1 MKKNITINLCGRLYQ
16 IDEDAFALLSNYTDS
31 LRNYFSKQ
39 EGCGEIADDI
49 EQRIAELFDE
59 LKAQGIEAITI
70 EHVEA
75 IIHQIGNVEDIT
87 GEAEND
93 NENENHNKNDNDNEN
108 ENKNENASGNAQKTN
123 SQRKTFFRDG
133 NDKVFCGVLSG
144 CAHYF
149 GGTANSWR
157 WIYAAI
163 CVVWMIV
170 CGFNPFSFAFFTSG
184 LLSFAGFI
192 MAIFFAPVMLAPAV
206 PYFLAAIFAKEAVNP
221 EDQLKMKGKEVT
233 PQSIAMEVTEQT
245 AKEERKKDPNNV
257 TVWNAI
263 SGVFSVGL
271 SILLGIFF
279 LIPLGFLVALIVNT
293 QGFVSSMLGLAFVQ
307 NYVYVSLPFA
317 LLFLSIM
324 ACIGILLYCSIH
336 SAVSSFKKCK
346 TMSVTQRI
354 VWLVVWIFSV
364 INIVGAAIFLDKRRE
379 EVFDTERQRQEEE
392 QATWDRQHTHDGIIM
407 SDEDWDVIREGGWT
421 ITKSQNTDRY
431 TYSGEYMD
439 GDEYVRYLDACNWSE
454 PVIVTI
460 EKTEKVEPGIY
471 TLAAACRADNTGR
484 YIFAQVEG
492 NDTLYVSEIP
502 VSENEGGNIWAAAS
516 NAKKELV
523 KSSTKVTVLNV
534 DVYENEETEDVSENL
549 GPDSLLVRQYL
560 RDFISPSKYASIKNA
575 NNGEGYGW
583 NVVFVKDIVITAPS
597 TITYGISTDPDFT
610 GGVATEGYFSATDF
624 HLFKK

>member
-93 NENENHNKNDNDNEN
+93 NENENENHNKNDNEN
-108 ENKNENASGNAQKTN
+108 ENENASGNAQKTN

-560 RDFISPSKYASIKNA
+560 RNFISPSKYASIKNA